1 MKIFFVRHIKT
12 KLYIPNPYGRQ
23 GRGGSHTEPTDTGDN
38 ARIFLSE
45 RSAKLFIGA
54 WAKGKYVCDRG
65 VSEGHPGN
73 DWEKDY
79 YEDVSIIP
87 VESRNKADMEVIT
100 REIDL

>member
-23 GRGGSHTEPTDTGDN
+23 GRGGSHTEPTDPGDN

-45 RSAKLFIGA
+45 RSAKLFIGT

-65 VSEGHPGN
+65 VSYGNPGN
-73 DWEKDY
+73 DWEDDY
-79 YEDVSIIP
+79 YEEVSIIP